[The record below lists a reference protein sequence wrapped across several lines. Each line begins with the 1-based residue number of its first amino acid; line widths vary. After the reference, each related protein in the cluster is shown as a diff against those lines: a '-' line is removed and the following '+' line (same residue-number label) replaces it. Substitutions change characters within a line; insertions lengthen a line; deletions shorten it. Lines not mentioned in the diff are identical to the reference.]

1 MFGVYYYHERIRK
14 SVALFGKLFN
24 DVYIMRKDANG
35 NGINTIKVP
44 LAYAPKRKYM
54 ERLLENPDLT
64 QDTKVAVK
72 LPRMSFEIVSMGY
85 DATRQLA
92 KVNNFNMPASGVTSR
107 TKFYA
112 PTPYNIQFQL
122 NVYAKT
128 QDDALQIVEQILP
141 YFAPQY
147 TVTIKPLSDFPT
159 IKEDVP
165 IVLTSVAFTDDY
177 EGSMEQRRTIVYTL
191 DFEMKI
197 QFYGPTSS
205 AKIIREFNADLHTIG
220 TALNGGDTLVER
232 ITVQPDPLLA
242 SADSDYGFTT
252 IIDLAFDSA

>member
-24 DVYIMRKDANG
+24 DIYIMRKDAND
-35 NGINTIKVP
+35 NAMSTIKVP
-44 LAYAPKRKYM
+44 LAYAPKRKYI
-54 ERLLENPDLT
+54 ERLLENADLT

-72 LPRMSFEIVSMGY
+72 LPRMSFEITSMAY
-85 DATRQLA
+85 DASRQLA
-92 KVNNFNMPASGVTSR
+92 KINNLNMPASGNASR

-128 QDDALQIVEQILP
+128 HDDALQIVEQIIP

-147 TVTIKPLSDFPT
+147 TLTIKPLADFPT
-159 IKEDVP
+159 IKEDIP
-165 IVLTSVAFTDDY
+165 ITLTGISFTDDY
-177 EGSMEQRRTIVYTL
+177 EGSMEQRRTIIYTL

-197 QFYGPTSS
+197 QFYGPTST
-205 AKIIREFNADLHTIG
+205 AKIIRETNADIYTIG
-220 TALNGGDTLVER
+220 TGLNGADTYVER
-232 ITVQPDPLLA
+232 ITVQPNPLDV
-242 SADSDYGFTT
+242 SPDSDYGFTT